1 MRVSWLATA
10 VLLCA
15 CNRQAAP
22 PAAHD
27 EPEPPLVE
35 ATPAAAAHTGAPLR
49 IERMTIRRADTDA
62 GPAQAG
68 VLVRGQTLTVE
79 LDVAGAKARLAG
91 VVRVGGAEIGL
102 EPAPLPQTPAA
113 GQKTHVG
120 WQFAVPQS
128 AATGRQDLEVE
139 VSEGDGVSSIH
150 RPVVVR

>member
-1 MRVSWLATA
+1 MTV
-10 VLLCA
+10 VLLGA

-22 PAAHD
+22 PAAGD
-27 EPEPPLVE
+27 ESEPPLVE
-35 ATPAAAAHTGAPLR
+35 ATPAAAAHADAPLR
-49 IERMTIRRADTDA
+49 IERMTIRRVDTDGGA
-62 GPAQAG
+62 ARTG

-91 VVRVGGAEIGL
+91 AVRVGGAEIGL
-102 EPAPLPQTPAA
+102 EPAPLPQIPGP

-128 AATGRQDLEVE
+128 AATGRQDLEIE

>member
-1 MRVSWLATA
+1 MTA

-15 CNRQAAP
+15 CKRQAAP
-22 PAAHD
+22 SADSDRPQT
-27 EPEPPLVE
+27 PIIE
-35 ATPAAAAHTGAPLR
+35 ATPAESAHADAPLR
-49 IERMTIRRADTDA
+49 IERMTIRLADSDGGA
-62 GPAQAG
+62 SRAG

-79 LDVAGAKARLAG
+79 LDVVGAKARLAG
-91 VVRVGGAEIGL
+91 TVRVGGAEIGL
-102 EPAPLPQTPAA
+102 EPAPLPQVPRP

-128 AATGRQDLEVE
+128 AATGRQDLEIE